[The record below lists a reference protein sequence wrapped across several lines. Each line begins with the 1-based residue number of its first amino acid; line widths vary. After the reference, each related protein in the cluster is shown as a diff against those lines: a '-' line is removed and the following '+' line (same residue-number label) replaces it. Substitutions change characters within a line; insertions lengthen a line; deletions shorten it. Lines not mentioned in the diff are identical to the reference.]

1 MDINRLK
8 EIFIE
13 EASEIIEKLDVD
25 IVNLEERPD
34 DKDLMNE
41 LFRGVHTLKG
51 SANSFGFTRLGKFV
65 HAFEDVLDY
74 YRGSPA
80 SPDSEKIDIFL
91 DAVDMIKE
99 IFEIETGTEG
109 DELPPNYDELLEK
122 LHNILGNDSEDQ
134 SEPSE
139 QESEDLSSEFG
150 NVELEE
156 SSDEKEFL
164 DKLDVGER
172 LFKVIVTADT
182 DLYIR
187 GQDHNIFIKNL
198 ASAGNILE
206 SFWEYE
212 DIPAFEEFDTEK
224 NYLKKM
230 TLYIATMNDI
240 EDIKDVFEFIDEEE
254 WSVSPVEKVAET
266 PAPKEEKVEQKQEA
280 ETPKVNN
287 IQKVQ
292 KEIEKDSKPAQKA
305 EAKSEQHH
313 EEKRSFVKID
323 TKKLDE
329 LFDSVGELVIAQN
342 SLSENDQVQIIED
355 EGVQKTIETLSKI
368 TRLVQ
373 NRVMSLRMVA
383 IRDTFEK
390 MKRVIRDSSRKVNK
404 EIKLHI
410 SGEDTEID
418 KTMIDSLSDPL
429 IHLLR
434 NSVDHGIEPTV
445 DEREQAGKEAEGNIY
460 LRAFH
465 KGGSIVIE
473 IEDDGRGINK
483 EKVYNKA
490 LEKGLISEHEEL
502 SDQQIYGLLMQAGF
516 STADQISDISG
527 RGVGLD
533 VVKTSIEN
541 LRGKV
546 EVDSTP
552 LKGTKF
558 SIFLPLTLA
567 IIDGMLVKSSDEIF
581 IIPTLSI
588 IESFRPTEDMIHKAE
603 GKGEFVKLRDE
614 ILPIVRLNHILELD
628 DTSMN
633 PWDATLVCAE
643 NEKGK
648 FALQVDELVG
658 RQQVVIKTLGKIL
671 AHLQEISGGAVM
683 GNGDIALIL
692 NMEGIY

>member
-1 MDINRLK
+1 MDVNRLK

-13 EASEIIEKLDVD
+13 EASEIIEKLDID
-25 IVNLEERPD
+25 ILNLEDRSD

-65 HAFEDVLDY
+65 HAFEDVLDF
-74 YRGSPA
+74 YRNSDS
-80 SPDSEKIDIFL
+80 SPDSGNIDTFL
-91 DAVDMIKE
+91 DAVDMIKS
-99 IFEIETGTEG
+99 IFEIETGSQG
-109 DELPPNYDELLEK
+109 DELPPEYDELINK
-122 LHNILGNDSEDQ
+122 LKSMVDGKSSEGKT
-134 SEPSE
+134 EAT
-139 QESEDLSSEFG
+139 SEDLTSEFG

-164 DKLDVGER
+164 KTLDDGER
-172 LFKVIVTADT
+172 LFKVIISADT

-198 ASAGNILE
+198 ASVGRVLE

-212 DIPAFEEFDTEK
+212 DIPGFEDFDAEK
-224 NYLKKM
+224 NYLKKL
-230 TLYIATMNDI
+230 TIYIATLSNID
-240 EDIKDVFEFIDEEE
+240 DIKDVFEFIDEEE
-254 WSVSPVEKVAET
+254 WSVSPVE
-266 PAPKEEKVEQKQEA
+266 PPKEKEVVEEKPKEDNIQKAQQEIA
-280 ETPKVNN
+280 KESKPSPKQSETPK
-287 IQKVQ
+287 
-292 KEIEKDSKPAQKA
+292 
-305 EAKSEQHH
+305 EQHH

-342 SLSENDQVQIIED
+342 SLSENEKVQLIED

-368 TRLVQ
+368 TKLVQ

-429 IHLLR
+429 VHLLR
-434 NSVDHGIEPTV
+434 NSVDHGIEPTKE
-445 DEREQAGKEAEGNIY
+445 DREQAGKDTEGSIY

-473 IEDDGRGINK
+473 IEDDGRGIDK

-490 LEKGLISEHEEL
+490 LQRGLISENEEL

-552 LKGTKF
+552 GKGTKF

-567 IIDGMLVKSSDEIF
+567 IIDGMLVKSSGEIF

-588 IESFRPTEDMIHKAE
+588 LESFRPTEDMIHKAE

-614 ILPIVRLNHILELD
+614 ILPIVRLNHKLELD
-628 DTSMN
+628 DSSLN
-633 PWDATLVCAE
+633 PWDATLVCTE

>member
-1 MDINRLK
+1 MDVNRLK

-13 EASEIIEKLDVD
+13 EASEIIEKLDID
-25 IVNLEERPD
+25 IVNLEERSD

-65 HAFEDVLDY
+65 HAFEDVLDF
-74 YRGSPA
+74 YRNSES
-80 SPDSEKIDIFL
+80 SPDSENIDTFL
-91 DAVDMIKE
+91 DAVDMIKS
-99 IFEIETGTEG
+99 IFEIETGSEG
-109 DELPPNYDELLEK
+109 DELPPDYDELIDK
-122 LHNILGNDSEDQ
+122 LRNMVDGVSSGNSETKA
-134 SEPSE
+134 ETP
-139 QESEDLSSEFG
+139 SEDLTSEFG

-156 SSDEKEFL
+156 SSDEEVFL
-164 DKLDVGER
+164 KTLKDGER

-198 ASAGNILE
+198 ASVGRVLE

-212 DIPAFEEFDTEK
+212 DVPSFDEFDSEK

-230 TLYIATMNDI
+230 TLYIATLNDI
-240 EDIKDVFEFIDEEE
+240 DDIKDVFEFIDEEE
-254 WSVSPVEKVAET
+254 WSVSPVE
-266 PAPKEEKVEQKQEA
+266 PPKEKEATEEK
-280 ETPKVNN
+280 PKENN

-292 KEIEKDSKPAQKA
+292 QEIEKESKPSPKQGETPK
-305 EAKSEQHH
+305 EQHH

-342 SLSENDQVQIIED
+342 SLSENDKVQLIED

-404 EIKLHI
+404 EVKLHI

-434 NSVDHGIEPTV
+434 NSVDHGIEPTKE
-445 DEREQAGKEAEGNIY
+445 EREQAGKETEGNIY

-490 LEKGLISEHEEL
+490 LERGLISEHEEL

-552 LKGTKF
+552 GKGTKF

-614 ILPIVRLNHILELD
+614 ILPIVRLNHTLELD
-628 DTSMN
+628 DSNLN